1 MLTNYKPRFK
11 SKSDQKNMKA
21 TIERIKKSAFR
32 RYIQKNEKYALITF
46 FIGGFIFD
54 SLTLGRIDRV
64 YDLTVLCLH
73 MVSLTVT
80 LYLYNLADDGKWK
93 NTFLQRF
100 EIYFPLAIQFFFG
113 ALSSAYVIYFSR
125 SVSLSKTISFFI
137 ILVALFIANEFLK
150 KRISNKYLQF
160 SVYFFVSF
168 TFFSFM
174 IPVFIKVMS
183 TKIFI
188 ISGLLSLGFTLL
200 LILYIYYKSP
210 STRAE
215 IHLGKIIGILLTMY
229 ASINLFYLFNLIPPV
244 PLALEEGIV
253 AHNIQVENNTYTVT
267 YETDEWYVF
276 WRDHRLKYTYK
287 PGEAVYIFTSI
298 FAPTD
303 INKKIFHRWMW
314 HNDNADEW
322 EIVEDIGYDIAGGRD
337 DGYRGYTF
345 KQNVKEGLWKVEV
358 ITEEELILG
367 VINFEI
373 ISSNTLPHAAIGEK
387 IF

>member
-188 ISGLLSLGFTLL
+188 VSGLVSLGFTLL

-215 IHLGKIIGILLTMY
+215 IHLGKIFGILLTMY